1 MLLNNV
7 VKLICYH
14 ISYVLGPISHAY
26 FFVTLQNGLTINERQ
41 CSSIDFPWTD
51 FNRPMFFYV
60 QVYSG
65 VINLFDLVECV
76 KTFASL
82 FFFYY
87 FSTLHFP

>member
-1 MLLNNV
+1 M
-7 VKLICYH
+7 CYP
-14 ISYVLGPISHAY
+14 ISYVLNPISHTSLSKFPSNSLY
-26 FFVTLQNGLTINERQ
+26 EGTLQNELTINERQ

-87 FSTLHFP
+87 LSTLYFL